1 MMQPS
6 KLSLSSATTRQQVI
20 ASSPTR
26 ESPAA
31 TLGGFART
39 ENLSNQERDGMNH
52 PHLSYINYITV
63 DHSPTDSWIE
73 VSSQPSDDTYSSAD
87 EILSDGLTL
96 NPASRG
102 SNIRQRKRKLRRNE
116 ILPGRTETSKVYD
129 HSADD
134 LSEVE
139 IVEGSLS
146 SGPGSSIGEL
156 PQPEDF
162 ESSSSAAGEEDEGIS
177 SEGDIEEEE
186 EDTGTM
192 LGIGYRNDGRIH
204 NHQRISERYSTHSVS
219 EFHRTLESHN
229 PSYSFLRHRN
239 SHSGGSSGRQMHSHL
254 RSETKEHHDEVLMAS
269 LSTLLSCAAAARGLP
284 KVSQQGASSPGVGPS
299 RVTTMSSSR
308 VQLDTLHL
316 VPDQI
321 MSEPHKSPTEI
332 SPKEKTITTNTTTG
346 AAVSADHTVRSRRP
360 RSPSPT
366 NTTSRDSSK
375 KPTTTTASKKRSSS
389 TNKPRTRSSSPRRR
403 TSRLTSTLSS
413 TDASLLTLAVS
424 AGAVIILSAISFS
437 AGYVLGKEVGKTEV
451 EAVVGSVVGR
461 TGSVAQRGGRGLVGR
476 VVSVSA

>member
-1 MMQPS
+1 M
-6 KLSLSSATTRQQVI
+6 
-20 ASSPTR
+20 
-26 ESPAA
+26 
-31 TLGGFART
+31 LGGFTRA
-39 ENLSNQERDGMNH
+39 ENLPSQERDGINYS
-52 PHLSYINYITV
+52 HLSSINYKAV
-63 DHSPTDSWIE
+63 NYSSTDSWIE

-96 NPASRG
+96 NPTSRG
-102 SNIRQRKRKLRRNE
+102 SNILQRKRKPRRNE
-116 ILPGRTETSKVYD
+116 ILPGRVETSKVYD

-156 PQPEDF
+156 PQQEDF
-162 ESSSSAAGEEDEGIS
+162 ESSSSAAGEEDEGTSNS
-177 SEGDIEEEE
+177 SEEGEIEEEE

-192 LGIGYRNDGRIH
+192 LGVGYRNDERLH
-204 NHQRISERYSTHSVS
+204 RHHHHHHQRVPGRYSTHSVS

-229 PSYSFLRHRN
+229 PSHSFLRHRN
-239 SHSGGSSGRQMHSHL
+239 SHSGGSSGRQIHPHL
-254 RSETKEHHDEVLMAS
+254 FSETKEHHDEVLMAS

-284 KVSQQGASSPGVGPS
+284 KVSQQQEASSPGGGPS
-299 RVTTMSSSR
+299 RVPTMSSSR

-316 VPDQI
+316 VPDQA
-321 MSEPHKSPTEI
+321 MSEPHKPSATAGETTS
-332 SPKEKTITTNTTTG
+332 SPKGKNTTTTG
-346 AAVSADHTVRSRRP
+346 TTTRAVGHATRSRGQ

-366 NTTSRDSSK
+366 NVSRDSSK
-375 KPTTTTASKKRSSS
+375 KPTTTTTSKKRSSS
-389 TNKPRTRSSSPRRR
+389 TSKPRTRSSSPRRR

-461 TGSVAQRGGRGLVGR
+461 TGSVVREAQRGGRGLVGGVGR